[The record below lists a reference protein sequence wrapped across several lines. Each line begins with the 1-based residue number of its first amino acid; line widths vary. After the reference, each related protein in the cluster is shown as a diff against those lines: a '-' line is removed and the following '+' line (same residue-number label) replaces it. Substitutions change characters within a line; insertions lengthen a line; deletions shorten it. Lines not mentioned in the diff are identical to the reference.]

1 MNALQYLRRTFW
13 WIRVPFT
20 YGHALKHV
28 RQEERLDGN
37 DSEHDESMIVE
48 SVKFDGLISAIQIFL
63 LIIAI
68 TWTMTFTVHVS
79 PQFNGSVALV
89 TLISFMIAGLV
100 IMGAFNLLRKKV
112 LAPAVVTGTQD
123 LSGDKHALIGITIFY
138 MFVCLM
144 DAFHI
149 MASVACGDTWKM
161 CKDGRIYASYVIKVI
176 FHVVRIIYLGAETL
190 LCITFHR
197 STFSNRPSTRYGLM
211 FLQAVN
217 FSLWFDALIHES
229 VHLFDSGPEKQQT
242 FHQRCLA
249 DISNV
254 SKAAFDCVYHN
265 NTIYQLLDDYVSP
278 TFLPFTIEFTLL
290 AGESVFHW
298 YYHCSALAN
307 SQRSVEDC
315 ADETASSRATSVV
328 DNSGPGDQLPPQE
341 DRRNGVE
348 RELSSASGDLPHL
361 VESTTGNTSKTYKFL
376 SCIIFSLIIGLNV
389 ILCFLVIRQK
399 YARDEDIIRYMKIYF
414 RYLCIFWICMTVT
427 IATGYHSSVKFKV
440 SRERFA
446 VLDYLLVFTSLGPYA
461 VNVLTL
467 ISIGELET
475 HANNVTVSST
485 ISHATPFSPAFH
497 TILELLNASEVYFQV
512 GFCLYAGRI
521 LIDFH
526 DTRSY
531 RTTVFKGTV
540 LFLAV
545 ANGTLWLVGNIAGC
559 GDVPVEFI
567 LLRTYFEEVGW
578 KYIRNISVFFPLSL
592 FHRFICCLQFSKAY
606 LRLS

>member
-1 MNALQYLRRTFW
+1 MNALQRLRRTFW

-20 YGHALKHV
+20 YGHALKES
-28 RQEERLDGN
+28 QGECLDGN
-37 DSEHDESMIVE
+37 DSEYDESVIVE
-48 SVKFDGLISAIQIFL
+48 FVKFDGLISAIQIFL

-89 TLISFMIAGLV
+89 TLTSFMIAGLA
-100 IMGAFNLLRKKV
+100 IMGAFNLHRKKV
-112 LAPAVVTGTQD
+112 LAPAAVTGTQD
-123 LSGDKHALIGITIFY
+123 MSRDKLALIGIVIFY
-138 MFVCLM
+138 MVVCLM

-149 MASVACGDTWKM
+149 TASVACGDTWKM
-161 CKDGRIYASYVIKVI
+161 CKDGRIYASYVTKVI

-217 FSLWFDALIHES
+217 FSLWFDSLIHES
-229 VHLFDSGPEKQQT
+229 VHLFDSGHEKKET

-254 SKAAFDCVYHN
+254 STAVFSCVYNN
-265 NTIYQLLDDYVSP
+265 NTIYQLLEDYINP

-290 AGESVFHW
+290 AGDSVFHW
-298 YYHCSALAN
+298 YYHCSALVN
-307 SQRSVEDC
+307 SQRSVEDRV
-315 ADETASSRATSVV
+315 EQTTSSHATSVA
-328 DNSGPGDQLPPQE
+328 DNSGPSGQLQSQE
-341 DRRNGVE
+341 DLPNEVE
-348 RELSSASGDLPHL
+348 RELSSSSGDLLPL
-361 VESTTGNTSKTYKFL
+361 VESITSSPSRMHKFL
-376 SCIIFSLIIGLNV
+376 SFVIFSLIIGVNV
-389 ILCFLVIRQK
+389 ALCFLVIRQK
-399 YARDEDIIRYMKIYF
+399 YARDEDIIRYMKIYLN
-414 RYLCIFWICMTVT
+414 YLCVFWICMTIT
-427 IATGYHSSVKFKV
+427 IAIGYHSSGKFKV

-446 VLDYLLVFTSLGPYA
+446 VLDYLLVFTSLGAYA

-475 HANNVTVSST
+475 HASNVTVSSA

-497 TILELLNASEVYFQV
+497 TSLELLNASEVYFQV
-512 GFCLYAGRI
+512 GFCLFAGRI

-545 ANGTLWLVGNIAGC
+545 ANGSLWLVGNIAGL
-559 GDVPVEFI
+559 GGVPVEFV

-578 KYIRNISVFFPLSL
+578 KYIRNISVFFPVSL